1 MLSLRVARGSAPTV
15 LLRRLLVAATS
26 AGTGFLLL
34 AALGYAMGHPGNP
47 SAAGARLA
55 WCVVPFAAALQ
66 LSVTVSRSEPSG
78 RLHSGLAAAGLGR
91 GGVPLLAAA
100 TTALSCALGSVVALL
115 VFLEVRGGTAPDA
128 FGSDRPLPV
137 AGALTLLAAVPLL
150 AAAASAAS
158 LWPRRAAP
166 SAPASADAEDPGTL
180 SAVTAPAGLPWGAAL
195 TAIGL
200 AIEVTADNLSRSTA
214 TDLLPLPGGLGSA
227 APTVLAGWAL
237 TAAGMVLAGPGLV
250 HACGRLL
257 ALHRPGALRL
267 LAGRTLQEESPRI
280 GRPVGVLCAVTAGA
294 LAALELYGTGDRELG
309 PLTGLAAA
317 LITICAL
324 GTVLTAALEAR
335 RTREH
340 STAALVQLG
349 VPASLLRAAAGLRCA
364 VVLVVVIPLTVLIA
378 QLAASPLA
386 V

>member
-15 LLRRLLVAATS
+15 LLRRLLVAGAS

-66 LSVTVSRSEPSG
+66 LSVAVSRSEPSG

-115 VFLEVRGGTAPDA
+115 VFLQVRDGTAL
-128 FGSDRPLPV
+128 GSDRPLPV

-158 LWPRRAAP
+158 LWPRGAAP
-166 SAPASADAEDPGTL
+166 AAPASADADDPGAL

-280 GRPVGVLCAVTAGA
+280 GRPIGVLCAVTAGA

-364 VVLVVVIPLTVLIA
+364 VVLVAVVPLTVLIA
-378 QLAASPLA
+378 QLASSPLA
-386 V
+386 T

>member
-15 LLRRLLVAATS
+15 LLRRLLVAAAS

-66 LSVTVSRSEPSG
+66 LSVAVSRSEPSG

-115 VFLEVRGGTAPDA
+115 VFLQVRDGTAL
-128 FGSDRPLPV
+128 GSDRPLPV
-137 AGALTLLAAVPLL
+137 AGAMTLLAAVPLL

-158 LWPRRAAP
+158 LWPRGAAP
-166 SAPASADAEDPGTL
+166 AAPASADADDPGAL

-280 GRPVGVLCAVTAGA
+280 GRPIGVLCAVTAGA
-294 LAALELYGTGDRELG
+294 LAALDLYGTGDRELG

-317 LITICAL
+317 LITVCAL

-349 VPASLLRAAAGLRCA
+349 VPATLLRAAAGLRCA
-364 VVLVVVIPLTVLIA
+364 VVLVVVVPLTVLIA
-378 QLAASPLA
+378 QLASSPLA

>member
-15 LLRRLLVAATS
+15 LLRRLLVAAAS

-47 SAAGARLA
+47 PAAGARLA

-66 LSVTVSRSEPSG
+66 LSVAVSRSEPSG

-100 TTALSCALGSVVALL
+100 TTALTCALGSVVALL
-115 VFLEVRGGTAPDA
+115 VFLQVRGGTAL
-128 FGSDRPLPV
+128 GSDRPLPV

-166 SAPASADAEDPGTL
+166 AAPASADADDPGAL

-257 ALHRPGALRL
+257 SLHRPGALRL
-267 LAGRTLQEESPRI
+267 LAGRTLQEESRRI
-280 GRPVGVLCAVTAGA
+280 GRPIGVLCAVTAGA

-309 PLTGLAAA
+309 PLTGFAAA
-317 LITICAL
+317 LITVCAL

-340 STAALVQLG
+340 STTALVQLG

-378 QLAASPLA
+378 QLASSPLA